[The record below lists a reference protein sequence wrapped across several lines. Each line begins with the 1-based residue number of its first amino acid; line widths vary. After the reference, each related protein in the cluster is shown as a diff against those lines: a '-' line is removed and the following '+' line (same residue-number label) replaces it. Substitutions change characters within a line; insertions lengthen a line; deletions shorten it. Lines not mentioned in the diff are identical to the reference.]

1 MTYAYIG
8 SPTFSLVTFAP
19 AFSTTP
25 AMSYPGISG
34 NVVPKNLA
42 YFPERIRASTGFTP
56 AAIIRTRT
64 SLSFGS
70 GRGTSSYFKT
80 SGPPYSCTTMAFIVG
95 LAVCASD
102 VPANVSTKIGRIDS
116 LKVFILV
123 QNEITTQRPK
133 TIGCRF
139 LIQLFAFVE
148 TFR

>member
-42 YFPERIRASTGFTP
+42 YFPERISASTGFTP

-70 GRGTSSYFKT
+70 GRGASSYFRT
-80 SGPPYSCTTMAFIVG
+80 SGPLYSCTTIAFIVG
-95 LAVCASD
+95 FCDWALTTHNQRQTRQVDRKSCFIMTI
-102 VPANVSTKIGRIDS
+102 VNLLIS
-116 LKVFILV
+116 L
-123 QNEITTQRPK
+123 
-133 TIGCRF
+133 
-139 LIQLFAFVE
+139 
-148 TFR
+148 

>member
-1 MTYAYIG
+1 MRYAYIG

-70 GRGTSSYFKT
+70 GRDTSSYFKT
-80 SGPPYSCTTMAFIVG
+80 SGPPYSCTTTAFIVG
-95 LAVCASD
+95 FWDCA
-102 VPANVSTKIGRIDS
+102 
-116 LKVFILV
+116 L
-123 QNEITTQRPK
+123 TTHDQKQIR
-133 TIGCRF
+133 
-139 LIQLFAFVE
+139 QVE
-148 TFR
+148 R

>member
-19 AFSTTP
+19 VFSTTP

-70 GRGTSSYFKT
+70 GRGTSSYFNT
-80 SGPPYSCTTMAFIVG
+80 SGPPYSCTTTAFILG
-95 LAVCASD
+95 LDDCANKAPTNI
-102 VPANVSTKIGRIDS
+102 VTETARGS
-116 LKVFILV
+116 LKDFMRESERNRIAANKWNNGLSD
-123 QNEITTQRPK
+123 
-133 TIGCRF
+133 CS
-139 LIQLFAFVE
+139 AY
-148 TFR
+148 